1 MGRWGTAYSVARHRD
16 WPLAERGAHRVRS
29 HRFWFA
35 GASIPSVSIL
45 SVSLVMTSTDLI
57 ILALLMEAPG
67 HGYDLKKRLERL
79 TAGTFALNDKLLYP
93 ALRRFAEDDLVTS

>member
-35 GASIPSVSIL
+35 GTSIPSVSIL
-45 SVSLVMTSTDLI
+45 SVSLDISHDLDRPDHPGAADGSTRPRLRPQ
-57 ILALLMEAPG
+57 EAAGATDRRYVRTQRQAPVSG
-67 HGYDLKKRLERL
+67 L
-79 TAGTFALNDKLLYP
+79 TP
-93 ALRRFAEDDLVTS
+93 LR